1 MHCVFTNLLLLV
13 FTHKITPRISY
24 IFKHIFVHVLHL
36 EVKFT
41 TKVEEFVAH
50 NGAKLTYSKAPLGKE
65 FFIKNNSLLY
75 EQGINDLTIQ
85 INRWDE
91 TPCFFPTGELSSVP
105 FDIFAASFYLL
116 TRYEEYQPHV
126 TDKHERF
133 SATQSLAFENNFLD
147 QPVVDIWAYKLLAA
161 LQVKFPNLETKSKE
175 YKALSTINVNEAF
188 AYKHKGILR
197 NFAGYL
203 KDIYNFNFRG
213 IGRRTTVI
221 LRLKK
226 DPFNTYSQLLQ
237 NAKKAKIKVLF
248 FFLFSEYTT
257 KDTNISYTNR
267 NYKLLIKSIIDYV
280 PFGQLFSY
288 YTIKS
293 TRKLKREKNNFE
305 SVVNRPIT
313 KSRQHKNRL
322 EIPKTYQNLID
333 LGITED
339 YSMGYY
345 THSGF
350 RASTCT
356 PFYFYNLYYEI
367 QTPLKILPFAITDTT
382 FLIQKL
388 TAKEAYLKI
397 KAIEHEVKKVNG
409 TFISIFHNT
418 LLSDMQ
424 SNEQWKDLYAKVL
437 INTN

>member
-1 MHCVFTNLLLLV
+1 LLLV
-13 FTHKITPRISY
+13 FTHKITPRLTY
-24 IFKHIFVHVLHL
+24 IFKHIFVRVLNI
-36 EVKFT
+36 EVEFT

-50 NGAKLTYSKAPLGKE
+50 NGPKLTYSKAPLGKE
-65 FFIKNNSLLY
+65 FFIKNNSLLF
-75 EQGINDLTIQ
+75 EQGINDLTIKVKK
-85 INRWDE
+85 WEE
-91 TPCFFPTGELSSVP
+91 TPCFFPTGELSSIP
-105 FDIFAASFYLL
+105 FDIFAASFYLI

-126 TDKHERF
+126 ADKHELF
-133 SATQSLAFENNFLD
+133 SATQSLAFENDFLTK
-147 QPVVDIWAYKLLAA
+147 PVVDIWAYKLLEK
-161 LQVKFPNLETKSKE
+161 LLIKFPNITISDRT
-175 YKALSTINVNEAF
+175 YKTISTINVNEAF
-188 AYKHKGILR
+188 SYKHKGIIR
-197 NFAGYL
+197 NFAGYFSDFFKL
-203 KDIYNFNFRG
+203 NFRG
-213 IGRRTTVI
+213 IGRRTSVI

-226 DPFNTYSQLLQ
+226 DPYNTYSQILKI
-237 NAKKAKIKVLF
+237 AKKAKTKVIF

-257 KDTNISYTNR
+257 HDTNVSSTNR

-293 TRKLKREKNNFE
+293 AKKLNKEKNNFE
-305 SVVNRPIT
+305 LIVNRPVT
-313 KSRQHKNRL
+313 KSRQHVNRF

-345 THSGF
+345 SHIGF

-356 PFYFYNLYYEI
+356 PFYFYDLDYEI
-367 QTPLKILPFAITDTT
+367 KTPLKIFPFAVNDDT
-382 FLIQKL
+382 FLKQQL

-397 KAIEHEVKKVNG
+397 KAIEHEVRKVNG
-409 TFISIFHNT
+409 TFITIFHNT

-424 SNEQWKDLYAKVL
+424 SNEQWKDLYEKIL

>member
-1 MHCVFTNLLLLV
+1 MHCVSTNPLLLV
-13 FTHKITPRISY
+13 FTHKITPRLSY
-24 IFKHIFVHVLHL
+24 IFKHIFVRILQL

-85 INRWDE
+85 INKWDE
-91 TPCFFPTGELSSVP
+91 TPCFFPTGEFSSIP

-126 TDKHERF
+126 TDKNERF
-133 SATQSLAFENNFLD
+133 SATQSLAFENDFLE
-147 QPVVDIWAYKLLAA
+147 QPVVDVWANKLLTE
-161 LQVKFPNLETKSKE
+161 LQVKFPHLNTSP
-175 YKALSTINVNEAF
+175 KAYEVISTINVNEAF

-197 NFAGYL
+197 NLAGYF
-203 KDIYNFNFRG
+203 KDIFNLNFRG

-221 LRLKK
+221 LRIKE
-226 DPFNTYSQLLQ
+226 DPFNTYSQILKIV
-237 NAKKAKIKVLF
+237 KKAKIKVLF

-257 KDTNISYTNR
+257 NDTNISYTNR

-293 TRKLKREKNNFE
+293 PRKLKKEKNNFE
-305 SVVNRPIT
+305 LVVNRPIT

-333 LGITED
+333 LDITED

-345 THSGF
+345 THIGF

-356 PFYFYNLYYEI
+356 PFYFYDLDYEI
-367 QTPLKILPFAITDTT
+367 QTPLKILPFAINDAI
-382 FLIQKL
+382 FLDQKL

-397 KAIEHEVKKVNG
+397 KTIEHEVKKVNG
-409 TFISIFHNT
+409 TFITIFHNT

-424 SNEQWKDLYAKVL
+424 SNEQWRDLYAKTL